1 MKTSTLVLLLL
12 VLTGCQSYG
21 AARTAVHEGGAQA
34 MDEALDVSVVI
45 MCSDVSVGAAIRR
58 FGTSDELWRHWL
70 AICGRGG
77 AILERPVP

>member
-1 MKTSTLVLLLL
+1 MKTSALILSLL
-12 VLTGCQSYG
+12 LTGCQSYS
-21 AARTAVHEGGAQA
+21 ATRIALHEGGAQA

-58 FGTSDELWRHWL
+58 FGTSDELWQHWL

>member
-1 MKTSTLVLLLL
+1 MKTSALILSL

-58 FGTSDELWRHWL
+58 FGTSDELWQHWL

>member
-1 MKTSTLVLLLL
+1 MKTSALILSLM
-12 VLTGCQSYG
+12 LTGCQSYG

-58 FGTSDELWRHWL
+58 FGTSAELWQHWL

-77 AILERPVP
+77 AILERPVL